1 MRRTL
6 AAAAAVLAAGAGL
19 AGCGSTL
26 QDISRGGKVI
36 GDTLNVYSL
45 LPEPGE
51 GAGRDI
57 VDAEKLALHDA
68 RGTAGPYAVNFISI
82 DEGAPGGRD
91 GARESAVAMR
101 EAIADPQVTAVIGP
115 AGSDTARAAVP
126 LLNAAGILEVTPGAG
141 YPGFTDA
148 TGPGE
153 PERWQPS
160 GRVTL
165 ARLTGDD
172 ADQAR
177 AIVRTAERATG
188 KSSPRITV
196 EQEPGPVAD
205 AQVDALRDAGAKL
218 EEDPDRAVAFVYA
231 GEEPENAAGV
241 ADGLA
246 REHPHAPVILPDALT
261 RAGVAGRLG
270 TAARRSAVFIS
281 SAPEP
286 GSTPELRR
294 FETAF
299 RERFG
304 REPGPYAAVGY
315 EAMRS
320 VLAAIADAGPRAGSR
335 QAVIDAYFAAA
346 ERRGTVL
353 GDYALGPRGQ
363 IAPAR
368 FEAFRMRGS
377 RAEYLR

>member
-68 RGTAGPYAVNFISI
+68 RGTAGPYAVNFLSI

-91 GARESAVAMR
+91 GARESALAMR
-101 EAIADPQVTAVIGP
+101 DAIADPQVTAVIGP
-115 AGSDTARAAVP
+115 AGSDTGRSAVP

-177 AIVRTAERATG
+177 AIVRIAERATG
-188 KSSPRITV
+188 KRSPRIAV

-205 AQVDALRDAGAKL
+205 AQVDALREAGAKI
-218 EEDPDRAVAFVYA
+218 EEDPGRADAFVYA
-231 GEEPENAAGV
+231 GEDPENAAGV

-246 REHPHAPVILPDALT
+246 REHPRVPVILPDALT

-270 TAARRSAVFIS
+270 AAARRCAVLVS
-281 SAPEP
+281 SAPVP
-286 GSTPELRR
+286 GSSPELRR
-294 FETAF
+294 FEAAF

-320 VLAAIADAGPRAGSR
+320 VLAAIAEAGPRAGAR

-368 FEAFRMRGS
+368 FDAFRVRGG